1 MKAPGL
7 LVGLAVLGCA
17 ACAERSSESSTSVV
31 TLTERYVT
39 ALDPALNIDSVATHV
54 GAPNATW
61 LFATAKEGN
70 VIRIYDAS
78 TGALVRDLGG
88 VGVGAG
94 EFRRPNGI
102 LTLDGMLIVVE
113 RDNHRVQ
120 IFNLPE
126 LEALGSFGDSELV
139 KPYGAYMRSVGADR
153 YELYVTDNYETVQS
167 QVPPE
172 SELGRR
178 VHLFTI
184 DVTRDDGEAVRAI
197 STAHTRAFGATSGPG
212 VLRVVE
218 SLWGDPEHDR
228 LMIAEEDPA
237 GGRVIKVYS
246 FAGRFSGEIV
256 GAGVFEVQPEGIALY
271 RCGDGAG
278 YWITTDQSDGR
289 NVFHVFDRRSLAHA
303 GAFEGVTTRNT
314 DGVWLA
320 SEPFPGFPAGAFF
333 AVHDDQ
339 AVAAFDWRDVASALG
354 LTDCGS

>member
-1 MKAPGL
+1 MKEPAL
-7 LVGLAVLGCA
+7 LVGLAFLGCA
-17 ACAERSSESSTSVV
+17 ACVERSADNSTNVV

-39 ALDPALNIDSVATHV
+39 GLDPALNIDSVATYA
-54 GAPNATW
+54 GAPDASW

-70 VIRIYDAS
+70 VIRIYNAS
-78 TGALVRDLGG
+78 TGALVRDLGSTG
-88 VGVGAG
+88 VGSF

-102 LTLDGMLIVVE
+102 LTLDGMLVVVE

-120 IFNLPE
+120 VFDLPE
-126 LEALGSFGDSELV
+126 LETVGIFGDSELV

-153 YELYVTDNYETVQS
+153 YELYVTDNYETADE

-184 DVTRDDGEAVRAI
+184 DVIRDDGGAVHAI
-197 STAHTRAFGATSGPG
+197 NAAHTRAFGATSGPG
-212 VLRVVE
+212 ALRVVE

-237 GGRVIKVYS
+237 GGRVIKGYS
-246 FAGRFSGEIV
+246 FAGQFSGEIV

-271 RCGDGAG
+271 RCADGAG

-289 NVFHVFDRRSLAHA
+289 NVFHLFDRRSLAHA
-303 GAFEGVTTRNT
+303 GAFQGATTRNT
-314 DGVWLA
+314 DGVWL
-320 SEPFPGFPAGAFF
+320 SQEPLPGFPAGAFF

-339 AVAAFDWRDVASALG
+339 AVAAFDWRDIASELG
-354 LTDCGS
+354 LTDCSS